1 MPKPGDG
8 MKEKPDIEK
17 VKQAAPE
24 AKDLEEFDSGG
35 FKVVYRAVVS
45 GRIEAVK
52 LVQIPSD
59 ESDETLR
66 DENLRRITRE
76 LDILS
81 KCKSPYM
88 VKLGAI
94 TPRPCEIDSIEY
106 VLYSEEYL
114 PGNSLR
120 KLILKDNRP
129 SKGELAEL
137 GVCLLKVVLELA
149 SMNVI
154 HRDIKPDN
162 IIRTNDPMRPYVLLD
177 LGIAFQ
183 IGGTRIT
190 RNSARIPGTLYYIA
204 PEMLDQGFRQN
215 LDYRADLYTIALTL
229 YEFAS
234 GDNPF
239 AHRGDPQFTTLYR
252 IKTQRPKPL
261 WELRGD
267 LPAGLCSMI
276 DQLMR
281 KLPALRPANFD
292 QLIREME
299 RYR

>member
-1 MPKPGDG
+1 MSRPGVG
-8 MKEKPDIEK
+8 MKKKPDIEK

-24 AKDLEEFDSGG
+24 ARELEEIDSGG

-45 GRIEAVK
+45 GKIEAVK
-52 LVQIPSD
+52 LVEIPSD
-59 ESDETLR
+59 KSDETIR
-66 DENLRRITRE
+66 DENLRRVFRE

-81 KCKSPYM
+81 KCKSPFM
-88 VKLGAI
+88 VKLGVI

-106 VLYSEEYL
+106 MLYSEEYL
-114 PGNSLR
+114 PGSSLR
-120 KLILKDNRP
+120 KLILKDYRP
-129 SKGELAEL
+129 SRGDLAEL
-137 GVCLLKVVLELA
+137 GVCLLKAVLELA

-162 IIRTNDPMRPYVLLD
+162 IIRTDDPIRPYVLLD
-177 LGIAFQ
+177 FGIAFQ

-252 IKTQRPKPL
+252 IKTLRPKPL

-267 LPAGLCSMI
+267 LPAALCSVI